1 MTFLDDFFDVL
12 LKPAAGFKRLAE
24 GKSIYA
30 GLLIY
35 LSVVIISNLSSI
47 NTVHPGEIARDM
59 EQMGL
64 VLPASFIGS
73 LPQVLPFLSIITV
86 LTFGP
91 AFFLGRTAL
100 VSLSA
105 VLLKGE
111 GDVRSLGLVFGYAQL
126 PYILIAP
133 ASLLSRVVNFEFLGL
148 VSAAIFI
155 WVIVL
160 RVIALRSVYNLSTG
174 RSILAVFLPFLVVL
188 FSLLFFFL
196 FMGAFMS
203 PLLAELFI

>member
-24 GKSIYA
+24 GKNIYA

-35 LSVVIISNLSSI
+35 LGVVIISNLSSM

-59 EQMGL
+59 EQAGL

-91 AFFLGRTAL
+91 AFFLGRAAL

-105 VLLKGE
+105 ALLKGE

-133 ASLLSRVVNFEFLGL
+133 ASLLSRVVNFEFLGV

-188 FSLLFFFL
+188 LSLLFFFL